1 MSDKGFRRFRIARKV
16 KDAPEAPPTQQQQ
29 KDPEPYSQQVMRE
42 AEADT
47 ADKGTPEMD
56 RAVSKGC
63 MGCLRVTILFFL
75 IMLASI
81 VATWFIR
88 RQGV

>member
-16 KDAPEAPPTQQQQ
+16 KDAPEAPPPPQ

-42 AEADT
+42 AETDT
-47 ADKGTPEMD
+47 TDKGTPEMD